1 MKALCR
7 TLAAA
12 RCDKGHETHTRNNR
26 AGHLQPGQK
35 PIFQRVQPARTE
47 KNSIFGKRLPAT
59 CQKDGYRHTGR
70 HRTNRAASG
79 NGKDAPSH
87 DTVQRRNMN
96 LHSDKEAFKEIIAL
110 AAEHFGYEQS
120 HVEKDYWVSKILRD
134 ISLSEYADKA
144 YFKGGTSLSKAYGLI
159 ERFSEDLDLFVFTG
173 NMEASKQA
181 EKTLNKKLSKYII
194 EQNNGIYKE
203 ELSETG
209 GNYRKLYFSYDNV
222 FQGVGLKEHLEVE
235 IKSCD
240 LPDKRLMFYPADKRV
255 IKPITTAFLES
266 IGQEELISVYGLE
279 SFGMQC
285 INPRKTICDKI
296 SRLVKLSYNEDASAL
311 LAKHIRDVY
320 DLTAL
325 YHNQEYK
332 SYLQSDDFLEAMF
345 RVTVEDGLNKN
356 SRSHLSLADAPI
368 FKDADTV
375 MALPEVA
382 TAYTTDLRKLTFDKN
397 KMPLISKAVEALK
410 KIHAILIDFEEYRI
424 SKYEK

>member
-1 MKALCR
+1 
-7 TLAAA
+7 
-12 RCDKGHETHTRNNR
+12 
-26 AGHLQPGQK
+26 
-35 PIFQRVQPARTE
+35 
-47 KNSIFGKRLPAT
+47 
-59 CQKDGYRHTGR
+59 
-70 HRTNRAASG
+70 
-79 NGKDAPSH
+79 
-87 DTVQRRNMN
+87 
-96 LHSDKEAFKEIIAL
+96 
-110 AAEHFGYEQS
+110 
-120 HVEKDYWVSKILRD
+120 
-134 ISLSEYADKA
+134 
-144 YFKGGTSLSKAYGLI
+144 
-159 ERFSEDLDLFVFTG
+159 
-173 NMEASKQA
+173 MEASKQA

-194 EQNNGIYKE
+194 EQNNDIYKE

-240 LPDKRLMFYPADKRV
+240 LPDKRLMFYPADKRI

-266 IGQEELISVYGLE
+266 IEQEELISVYGLE
-279 SFGMQC
+279 SFEMQC

-368 FKDADTV
+368 FKDADTI

-382 TAYTTDLRKLTFDKN
+382 TAYTTDLKKLTFDKT
-397 KMPLISKAVEALK
+397 KIPLIIKAVEALK
-410 KIHAILIDFEEYRI
+410 NLHGILVRFETYR
-424 SKYEK
+424 SQKQNEEQP

>member
-1 MKALCR
+1 
-7 TLAAA
+7 
-12 RCDKGHETHTRNNR
+12 
-26 AGHLQPGQK
+26 
-35 PIFQRVQPARTE
+35 
-47 KNSIFGKRLPAT
+47 
-59 CQKDGYRHTGR
+59 
-70 HRTNRAASG
+70 
-79 NGKDAPSH
+79 
-87 DTVQRRNMN
+87 MN

-194 EQNNGIYKE
+194 EQNNDIYKE

-255 IKPITTAFLES
+255 IKPIITAFLES

-382 TAYTTDLRKLTFDKN
+382 TAYTTDLRKLTFDKT

-410 KIHAILIDFEEYRI
+410 NLHGILVRFETYR
-424 SKYEK
+424 SQKQNEEQP